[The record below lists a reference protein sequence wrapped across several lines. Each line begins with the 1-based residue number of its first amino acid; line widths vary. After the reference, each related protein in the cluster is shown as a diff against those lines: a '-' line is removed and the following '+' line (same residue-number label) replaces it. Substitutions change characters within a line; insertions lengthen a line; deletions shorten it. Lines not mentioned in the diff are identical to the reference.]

1 MELLLKLVPLKEMP
15 ESLMFR
21 GAQGGQRR
29 EGGVVRCVWGD
40 CVLSG
45 LYDSRSQGDEEQV
58 GESALGSAQQHS
70 GHTGLATP
78 FLFSFFLLLL
88 VCDSLFD
95 VTRKAVGNMGYF
107 PVTEDVC
114 VADVSSV
121 SGAALGLYNIVNCAT
136 PRDLESPQPHAP
148 APR

>member
-1 MELLLKLVPLKEMP
+1 MFSQASTIRGHRETRSKLEK
-15 ESLMFR
+15 
-21 GAQGGQRR
+21 
-29 EGGVVRCVWGD
+29 
-40 CVLSG
+40 
-45 LYDSRSQGDEEQV
+45 
-58 GESALGSAQQHS
+58 ALWGSAQQHS

-107 PVTEDVC
+107 PVAEDVC

>member
-1 MELLLKLVPLKEMP
+1 MCMGIVFSQASTIRGHRETRSELEKVLWI
-15 ESLMFR
+15 SS
-21 GAQGGQRR
+21 ATQRPHR
-29 EGGVVRCVWGD
+29 IGD
-40 CVLSG
+40 S
-45 LYDSRSQGDEEQV
+45 
-58 GESALGSAQQHS
+58 
-70 GHTGLATP
+70 

-107 PVTEDVC
+107 PVAEDVC

-148 APR
+148 VPR